1 MALVIGTSPN
11 VSILDFAASYNLNTQ
26 YPTFTNQ
33 STYIGGGAAA
43 TKGLNF
49 TLTSPSGI
57 IYHENTATG
66 ASSDITPTAS
76 TTTFTPT
83 EQMPSFLGAIEYGNW
98 VALITLTDVDNTQY
112 TLSKTLNICKPKQDC
127 TQVKNSSDS
136 CADITFVANCNTNVT
151 VYNDSTI
158 YSYKGQLYSEITY
171 DVSMTYPANAALSPI
186 ANANVAFFQTSPV
199 FNGVYQFVISN
210 TATYEF
216 TDSQSVII
224 VYKLNKDFTISCTIG
239 MCDILCAYAEY
250 IEEYI
255 DTKNNNASSQKART
269 MQENLLL
276 LNAYVQ
282 EAQLGLECGNDISDL
297 VVKIEAIIGKKCDC
311 CGGANNNQG
320 IVTTTNLIV
329 EEGCG
334 DISIETT
341 TVGNTVT
348 WEISDIHY
356 VVTTDSAGVT
366 VTKETAGCTDTF
378 TIDVCLEN
386 LQLCNSVVVV
396 SDGDGGS
403 TVVSG
408 GGTILDIV
416 DAINIGLDTLDDR
429 DTALEAEDVVLQAQ
443 ITALAV
449 ESWKTIGGGGTFV
462 NGQSVPALSTAINPA
477 ANTSWTD
484 AGGTTFKDTDIGM
497 NLRARYNPQTNM
509 VDLNGTITITAGSQN
524 APIVQMPTGYIPTRQ
539 QVINAVCMD
548 TSAAN
553 NAHESKQP
561 IFIYVRSSGQI
572 RCAVNTPLAVGTD
585 YVICYI
591 NGSYALN

>member
-1 MALVIGTSPN
+1 MPLVIGTSPN

-57 IYHENTATG
+57 VYHENTATG

-76 TTTFTPT
+76 TTPFTPT
-83 EQMPSFLGAIEYGNW
+83 EQMPSFLGAVEYGNW
-98 VALITLTDVDNTQY
+98 VALITLTDSDNVEY

-151 VYNDSTI
+151 IYNDSTI
-158 YSYKGQLYSEITY
+158 YSYKSQLYSEIEY
-171 DVSMTYPANAALSPI
+171 DVSMTYPASAALSPI
-186 ANANVAFFQTSPV
+186 ANANVAYYQTSPV

-210 TATYEF
+210 TATYDF

-276 LNAYVQ
+276 LNAYIQ

-320 IVTTTNLIV
+320 VVTTTNLVI

-334 DISIETT
+334 DIEIDTV
-341 TVGNTVT
+341 TVGNTTT
-348 WEISDIHY
+348 WTINDTTY
-356 VVTTDSAGVT
+356 VVDTNSDGITISSNT
-366 VTKETAGCTDTF
+366 VGCVKTF
-378 TIDVCLEN
+378 TIDACLDS
-386 LQLCNSVVVV
+386 LTLCNSTLTVANGNGGETYIAQGSDIEDITDAYNTSINVLDTRLDLLEAPLVFTNFTLATVSGTIWAAYNSATPKYTKDYWGTVFLYGMLTWTGTNPTTPIVIFTLPVGYRPSVLRRFKALIGLTSGSSTTESQFDIQIATTGVV
-396 SDGDGGS
+396 S
-403 TVVSG
+403 
-408 GGTILDIV
+408 
-416 DAINIGLDTLDDR
+416 
-429 DTALEAEDVVLQAQ
+429 
-443 ITALAV
+443 
-449 ESWKTIGGGGTFV
+449 
-462 NGQSVPALSTAINPA
+462 LSSNNDSIA
-477 ANTSWTD
+477 
-484 AGGTTFKDTDIGM
+484 
-497 NLRARYNPQTNM
+497 
-509 VDLNGTITITAGSQN
+509 
-524 APIVQMPTGYIPTRQ
+524 TG
-539 QVINAVCMD
+539 
-548 TSAAN
+548 
-553 NAHESKQP
+553 
-561 IFIYVRSSGQI
+561 
-572 RCAVNTPLAVGTD
+572 TPLFVSLDG
-585 YVICYI
+585 I
-591 NGSYALN
+591 NFNVNA